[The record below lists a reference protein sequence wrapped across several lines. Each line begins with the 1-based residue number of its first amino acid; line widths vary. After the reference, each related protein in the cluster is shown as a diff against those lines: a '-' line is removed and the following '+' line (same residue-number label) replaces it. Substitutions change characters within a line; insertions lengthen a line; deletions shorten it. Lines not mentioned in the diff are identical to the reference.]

1 MSTSTLVAWAEK
13 KYKLFKKELEN
24 KEKQII
30 VTLRKDLEKVKD
42 KFDRYGD
49 WGSDR
54 IDYIDTK
61 LYKLTKAVD
70 IKLNEFDVRKQKRK
84 VLPKARLMVWDG
96 YIRVSSDK

>member
-30 VTLRKDLEKVKD
+30 VTLRKDLEKVRD
-42 KFDRYGD
+42 KVDRYGD

-70 IKLNEFDVRKQKRK
+70 IKLNEFDGMGRRCHAVSEFQA
-84 VLPKARLMVWDG
+84 PDDG
-96 YIRVSSDK
+96 TS